1 MAASKD
7 GRACSAQHHP
17 PAQPLLKE
25 KEEAARCLTVT
36 HQGNPVLLP
45 FTSLTSAD
53 GSCWE
58 RCHSLQEG
66 LLQLDAD
73 TGPSGFQQPL
83 GLNRPLG
90 LKSPWGSTGLW
101 PHWAIIGLLD
111 EPSGKGRVWHSLWWK
126 LLFLEDQSLCPCS
139 LLGQQCMQ
147 GWGGKCCTVV
157 DTKGLQLPAF
167 SPIWP
172 AAIRHGHDS
181 LASLDFENLRSSALT
196 LFFPVVAAFR
206 NSILDSVPPQNKG
219 RNFITDQ
226 GPQVNHPGAARTVF
240 PEMSTILAQS
250 WDTSH
255 LLEPQPF
262 CVGIWG
268 CRGSSGTHGA
278 QLVQAHGM
286 DLGLASHIPN
296 KSVQDTYTQP
306 RRMNTHSPWRLS

>member
-25 KEEAARCLTVT
+25 KEEAAWQWPIKATRCSSPSPPSPQQMDHAGRDATASRTAYSSLILT
-36 HQGNPVLLP
+36 Q
-45 FTSLTSAD
+45 
-53 GSCWE
+53 
-58 RCHSLQEG
+58 G
-66 LLQLDAD
+66 LLGFNSLWCSTDPWDSRALGAQQAFDL
-73 TGPSGFQQPL
+73 TGPSLGSLMNPL
-83 GLNRPLG
+83 G
-90 LKSPWGSTGLW
+90 K
-101 PHWAIIGLLD
+101 D
-111 EPSGKGRVWHSLWWK
+111 CVWHSLWWK
-126 LLFLEDQSLCPCS
+126 LLFLEDQPLCPCS

-157 DTKGLQLPAF
+157 DTKALQLPAF

-206 NSILDSVPPQNKG
+206 NSILDSVLPQNKG

-226 GPQVNHPGAARTVF
+226 WPQVNHPGAARTVF

-278 QLVQAHGM
+278 QLLQAHGM

-296 KSVQDTYTQP
+296 KSVQDTYTRP